1 MPEQKHVLPIL
12 VKFRR
17 LMNFARGIL
26 SLVLL
31 ALTILKRILDLL

>member
-1 MPEQKHVLPIL
+1 MPEFKLINKL

-17 LMNFARGIL
+17 FIEYAKRVL

-31 ALTILKRILDLL
+31 ALQILKRILDLL